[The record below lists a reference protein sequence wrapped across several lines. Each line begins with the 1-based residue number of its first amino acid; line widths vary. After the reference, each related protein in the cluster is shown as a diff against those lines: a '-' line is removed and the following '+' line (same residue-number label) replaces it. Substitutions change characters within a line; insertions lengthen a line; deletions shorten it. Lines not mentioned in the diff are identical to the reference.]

1 MAVSAHGTEGRTINT
16 NPRIKTGR
24 PITIKKTKAPIRS
37 YRCVGQLVKYL
48 PAVAASKSQRIM
60 PRSATALD
68 PLSRQRDWL
77 CPQFDERRLPD
88 VKSKGGRLAIVRTS

>member
-1 MAVSAHGTEGRTINT
+1 MEQRAEQSNQSKDKNWQTYHN
-16 NPRIKTGR
+16 
-24 PITIKKTKAPIRS
+24 KKTKAPIRS

-77 CPQFDERRLPD
+77 CPRSTNAVCLD
-88 VKSKGGRLAIVRTS
+88 VKSKGVV